1 MSHFSLSILC
11 AFSVAE
17 LLPIFFRHTGSLL
30 LYASLENIARNESF
44 LKTEERERMPRSISV
59 PCRKK
64 EEHCTVYV
72 LKQQGHCY
80 LLFLRENCKE

>member
-44 LKTEERERMPRSISV
+44 LKIEERERMPRSISV
-59 PCRKK
+59 PCRK
-64 EEHCTVYV
+64 ERNTVYV
-72 LKQQGHCY
+72 LKQT
-80 LLFLRENCKE
+80 LS